1 MNVNNQLTTQVLS
14 VEDAATTRVQYNS
27 GLPTE
32 ESRRSPVRLQIDL
45 LVAHIEDRT
54 VRDLVYTVFED
65 LLCLLESLDLIESH
79 LHTVDHARETLVL
92 FQLIHDEA
100 RALME
105 FIRRNA
111 LSVDAI
117 NETLHETLDGIA
129 FAMSHDLQRVFE
141 SELETAPQRGC
152 RAGDPAGPIDEPDIV
167 VIGKLNRSHGV
178 LINCLQQSAV
188 TLAMVFDST
197 LVGAKLFD
205 NSDVRYWESIEL
217 CKGLSDL
224 IQLLVCFEEEMDEQ
238 ARASMVRGITKFRTQ
253 SMQFL
258 MYTDWPEFESF
269 CEKAVSSLDDPQKL
283 ESVSHQFRC
292 YLETLLGQVKLRSV
306 LADVFEFSDY
316 LQLQFADHS
325 PQLEVM
331 VRESHL
337 RAGTVRKLAA

>member
-1 MNVNNQLTTQVLS
+1 
-14 VEDAATTRVQYNS
+14 
-27 GLPTE
+27 
-32 ESRRSPVRLQIDL
+32 
-45 LVAHIEDRT
+45 
-54 VRDLVYTVFED
+54 
-65 LLCLLESLDLIESH
+65 
-79 LHTVDHARETLVL
+79 
-92 FQLIHDEA
+92 
-100 RALME
+100 
-105 FIRRNA
+105 
-111 LSVDAI
+111 
-117 NETLHETLDGIA
+117 
-129 FAMSHDLQRVFE
+129 
-141 SELETAPQRGC
+141 
-152 RAGDPAGPIDEPDIV
+152 
-167 VIGKLNRSHGV
+167 
-178 LINCLQQSAV
+178 
-188 TLAMVFDST
+188 
-197 LVGAKLFD
+197 
-205 NSDVRYWESIEL
+205 
-217 CKGLSDL
+217 
-224 IQLLVCFEEEMDEQ
+224 MDEQ

>member
-141 SELETAPQRGC
+141 SELDR
-152 RAGDPAGPIDEPDIV
+152 PIDEPDIV

-316 LQLQFADHS
+316 LQLQFSDHS